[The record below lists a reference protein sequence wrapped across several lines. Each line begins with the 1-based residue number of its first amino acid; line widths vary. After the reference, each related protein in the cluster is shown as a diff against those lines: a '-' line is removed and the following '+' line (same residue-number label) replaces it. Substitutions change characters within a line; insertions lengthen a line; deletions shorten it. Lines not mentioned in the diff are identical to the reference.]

1 MFPEIHTKGE
11 LGSEVRVALFHFST
25 TAIVNL
31 PGFNQYEYSITNNKK
46 IKAVVEDLG
55 QGLRCVVLTLAA
67 EVP

>member
-11 LGSEVRVALFHFST
+11 LGSEPRVALFHFST
-25 TAIVNL
+25 FQASTSMSTAL
-31 PGFNQYEYSITNNKK
+31 LTTKK

-55 QGLRCVVLTLAA
+55 QGLRCVILTLAA